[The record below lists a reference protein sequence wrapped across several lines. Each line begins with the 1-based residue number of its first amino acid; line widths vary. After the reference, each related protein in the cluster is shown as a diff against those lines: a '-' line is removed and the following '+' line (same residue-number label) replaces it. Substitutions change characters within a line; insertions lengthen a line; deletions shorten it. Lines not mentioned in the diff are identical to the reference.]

1 MNNKQEAFLD
11 ALKEN
16 YARFAQ
22 YYNSNI
28 ANAEAIQ
35 VGMHVIDYADSK
47 NLGKDSVALAYGML
61 AILKANMN
69 VADNIN
75 APQVL
80 ENYEAEAKVVLGQ
93 IAHNKLSA
101 NIDLDELIL
110 SAKKYTH
117 VIELLDYMVQDVKE
131 LDVFEPIEDE
141 KEDAKVEVVKAE
153 VVKAEE
159 PAKVEEPAEAEVE
172 EDAAEE
178 ADTEE
183 SEDAEAT
190 EESEEAESSEEAK
203 PAKTAKKPATKKPA
217 AKKSSK

>member
-47 NLGKDSVALAYGML
+47 KLGKDSVALAYGML

-75 APQVL
+75 APMVL

-131 LDVFEPIEDE
+131 LDVFEPIDDE
-141 KEDAKVEVVKAE
+141 KEDAKDVKEEDVKEEA
-153 VVKAEE
+153 KAEE
-159 PAKVEEPAEAEVE
+159 PAKVEEPAEDAET
-172 EDAAEE
+172 AEE
-178 ADTEE
+178 EESETEE
-183 SEDAEAT
+183 SEDAEA
-190 EESEEAESSEEAK
+190 EDAETSEEAK

>member
-47 NLGKDSVALAYGML
+47 NLSKDSVALAYGML
-61 AILKANMN
+61 AILKANVN

-75 APQVL
+75 APMVL

-141 KEDAKVEVVKAE
+141 KDEKEDAKA
-153 VVKAEE
+153 KAEE
-159 PAKVEEPAEAEVE
+159 PAKVEEPAEAE
-172 EDAAEE
+172 
-178 ADTEE
+178 E

-190 EESEEAESSEEAK
+190 EESEESEDAEAAEESEEAETSEEAK
-203 PAKTAKKPATKKPA
+203 PAKTAKKPAAKKPA

>member
-75 APQVL
+75 APMVL

-141 KEDAKVEVVKAE
+141 KEDVKEEAK
-153 VVKAEE
+153 
-159 PAKVEEPAEAEVE
+159 PAKVEEPAEAEE
-172 EDAAEE
+172 ETSEE
-178 ADTEE
+178 A
-183 SEDAEAT
+183 EDAEES
-190 EESEEAESSEEAK
+190 EESEEAETSEEAK
-203 PAKTAKKPATKKPA
+203 SAKTAKKSATKKPA

>member
-75 APQVL
+75 APMVL

-131 LDVFEPIEDE
+131 LDVFEPIADDE
-141 KEDAKVEVVKAE
+141 KEDAKEEAKPA
-153 VVKAEE
+153 KAEE
-159 PAKVEEPAEAEVE
+159 PA
-172 EDAAEE
+172 EDAETSEEEE
-178 ADTEE
+178 AEE

-190 EESEEAESSEEAK
+190 EESEESEEAK
-203 PAKTAKKPATKKPA
+203 TAKTAKKPATKKPA
-217 AKKSSK
+217 AKNLANSKSNFFI

>member
-61 AILKANMN
+61 AILKVNMN

-75 APQVL
+75 APMVL

-141 KEDAKVEVVKAE
+141 KEEAKE
-153 VVKAEE
+153 
-159 PAKVEEPAEAEVE
+159 AKVEEPAEENETA
-172 EDAAEE
+172 
-178 ADTEE
+178 EE

-190 EESEEAESSEEAK
+190 EESEEADSSEEAK
-203 PAKTAKKPATKKPA
+203 PAKTAKKSATKKPA

>member
-75 APQVL
+75 APMVL

-141 KEDAKVEVVKAE
+141 KEDAKEEAKPT
-153 VVKAEE
+153 KAEE
-159 PAKVEEPAEAEVE
+159 PAKVEEPAEEEETEE
-172 EDAAEE
+172 EDAE
-178 ADTEE
+178 
-183 SEDAEAT
+183 T
-190 EESEEAESSEEAK
+190 EESEEAETEDAEASEEAK

-217 AKKSSK
+217 AKKLANSKSNFFI

>member
-1 MNNKQEAFLD
+1 MNNKQEEFLD

-75 APQVL
+75 APMVL

-141 KEDAKVEVVKAE
+141 KDEKEADKEEA
-153 VVKAEE
+153 KAEE
-159 PAKVEEPAEAEVE
+159 PAKVEEPAE
-172 EDAAEE
+172 DADA
-178 ADTEE
+178 TEE
-183 SEDAEAT
+183 SEDAE
-190 EESEEAESSEEAK
+190 ESEEAETEDAEASEEAK

>member
-22 YYNSNI
+22 YCNSNI

-69 VADNIN
+69 VANNIN
-75 APQVL
+75 APMVL

-141 KEDAKVEVVKAE
+141 KEDVK
-153 VVKAEE
+153 EE
-159 PAKVEEPAEAEVE
+159 AKVEEPAKAEEPAETEVE
-172 EDAAEE
+172 EEISEE
-178 ADTEE
+178 A
-183 SEDAEAT
+183 EDAEES

>member
-69 VADNIN
+69 VADNVN
-75 APQVL
+75 APMVL

-131 LDVFEPIEDE
+131 LDVFEPIED
-141 KEDAKVEVVKAE
+141 DAKE
-153 VVKAEE
+153 VKAEE
-159 PAKVEEPAEAEVE
+159 PAKVEEPAEDAET
-172 EDAAEE
+172 AEE
-178 ADTEE
+178 EEAEESDDTEA
-183 SEDAEAT
+183 ED
-190 EESEEAESSEEAK
+190 AESSEEAK

>member
-47 NLGKDSVALAYGML
+47 KLGKDSVALAYGML

-75 APQVL
+75 APMVL

-131 LDVFEPIEDE
+131 LDVFEPIDDE
-141 KEDAKVEVVKAE
+141 KEDAKDVKEEDAKE
-153 VVKAEE
+153 EAKAEE
-159 PAKVEEPAEAEVE
+159 PAKVEEPAEDAET
-172 EDAAEE
+172 AEE
-178 ADTEE
+178 EEAEE

-190 EESEEAESSEEAK
+190 EESEESEEAK
-203 PAKTAKKPATKKPA
+203 PAKTAKKPATKKSA

>member
-47 NLGKDSVALAYGML
+47 KLGKDSVALAYGML

-75 APQVL
+75 APMVL

-131 LDVFEPIEDE
+131 LDVFEPIDDE
-141 KEDAKVEVVKAE
+141 KEDAKDVKEEDVKEEA
-153 VVKAEE
+153 KAEE
-159 PAKVEEPAEAEVE
+159 PAKVEEPAEDAET
-172 EDAAEE
+172 AEE
-178 ADTEE
+178 EEAEE

-190 EESEEAESSEEAK
+190 EESEESEEAK
-203 PAKTAKKPATKKPA
+203 PAKTAKKPATKKSA